1 MNPASSKRWLAAL
14 AWVLASL
21 LCLAAPAQAQQ
32 AKEVAVP
39 TLTKRV
45 TDLTATLDAAQQTAL
60 ESKLAALEQRKGA
73 QVAVLIVPT
82 TGPDTVEQFATRVFD
97 KWKLGRQKV
106 DDGILFVV
114 AKNDHALRFEVGYG
128 LEGAVPDA
136 MAARIIREQ
145 VVPHFKQDDYAAGID
160 AGVDSLVKL
169 IDGEALPAPVANAD
183 SGSSSHSSGF
193 EWGDLLDV
201 GLFLLVLLI
210 AAPPILGAAVAGVAA
225 GVMSGS
231 LLMGGIAAVIV
242 GGLSF
247 LLGVTGLKKS
257 LASRG
262 GRGGGGGFGGG
273 GGWGGGGGG
282 GGGFGGGGGSS
293 GGGGASGR
301 W

>member
-1 MNPASSKRWLAAL
+1 MNRASRKPWWAVLGWAL
-14 AWVLASL
+14 ACL
-21 LCLAAPAQAQQ
+21 LWLVTPVQAQQ

-39 TLTKRV
+39 TLSKRV
-45 TDLTATLDAAQQTAL
+45 TDLTSTLDASQQAAL
-60 ESKLAALEQRKGA
+60 ETKLAALEQRKGA

-82 TGPDTVEQFATRVFD
+82 TGPDTIEQFATRVFD
-97 KWKLGRQKV
+97 TWKLGRQKV

-114 AKNDHALRFEVGYG
+114 AKNDHTLRFEVGYG

-145 VVPHFKQDDYAAGID
+145 VVPHFKRDDYAAGIE
-160 AGVDSLVKL
+160 AGVDSLTKL
-169 IDGEALPAPVANAD
+169 IDGEPLPAAVASAGRD
-183 SGSSSHSSGF
+183 SGSSGF

-210 AAPPILGAAVAGVAA
+210 AAPPILGALVAGVAA
-225 GVMSGS
+225 GIMSGS

-247 LLGVTGLKKS
+247 LLGVTGLKKA
-257 LASRG
+257 LVSRG
-262 GRGGGGGFGGG
+262 GRGGRGGGGFGGG
-273 GGWGGGGGG
+273 GGR
-282 GGGFGGGGGSS
+282 S